1 MTTQERNLPAI
12 IFLFSLI
19 ALSFSNTLHAQM
31 ADRVKNIF
39 PENTKVYGNIPYAN
53 DTSRFHLL
61 DIYLPANTTKPL
73 PLVVWIHGGAW
84 MLNDKYADMGYMKN
98 TVKSFL
104 DSGYALASID
114 YRYSTTAAFPAQV
127 QDCNQAIQFLYDHA
141 AAYHLDKNSIALI
154 GFSAG
159 GHLASLLGLSH
170 NNNIA
175 RFYPDGEKPSF
186 KIRTVLDFYGPSDF
200 VALGSSRDT
209 SINNDR
215 NAVSILL
222 GALPLKRPDLA
233 KAASPVTY
241 IDKNDPP
248 FLIVQGEKD
257 ESVPYTQSV
266 MLHSWLALAGVNS
279 EIIVVKDAPHYG
291 AMFDAESIRQRIF
304 YFLRTYH

>member
-1 MTTQERNLPAI
+1 MKSTRQSLPANLI
-12 IFLFSLI
+12 VVLLISLCT
-19 ALSFSNTLHAQM
+19 STGHAQL

-61 DIYLPANTTKPL
+61 DIYLPANTTRPL

-114 YRYSTTAAFPAQV
+114 YRYSTAAPFPAQI

-141 AAYHLDKNSIALI
+141 AQYQLNKNSIALI

-159 GHLASLLGLSH
+159 GHLASLLGLSQ
-170 NNNIA
+170 NNDVS
-175 RFYPDGEKPSF
+175 RFYPGGKKPSF

-200 VALGSSRDT
+200 VVLGASPDT

-233 KAASPVTY
+233 KAASPATY
-241 IDKNDPP
+241 VDKADPP

-266 MLHSWLALAGVNS
+266 MLHSWLDLAGVAN

-291 AMFDAESIRQRIF
+291 PMFDTENIRQRIF
-304 YFLRTYH
+304 YFLRTYR